1 VPFHFGRKSLGLGGL
16 RALQAVVLEHQE
28 NWLGMDLVG
37 MGVDLV
43 AGVETAHVLHYRGVG
58 DHKISWFETATRNF
72 CSEVVLSSCTC
83 HM

>member
-1 VPFHFGRKSLGLGGL
+1 
-16 RALQAVVLEHQE
+16 
-28 NWLGMDLVG
+28 